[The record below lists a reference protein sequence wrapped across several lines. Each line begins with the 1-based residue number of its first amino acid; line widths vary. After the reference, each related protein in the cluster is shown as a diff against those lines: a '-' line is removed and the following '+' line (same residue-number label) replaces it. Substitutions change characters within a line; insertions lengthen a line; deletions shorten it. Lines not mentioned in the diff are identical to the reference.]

1 MPEQLTDPVV
11 LLPGWGFD
19 GTVFT
24 GLAAVLSEQY
34 HRKVKILDFPGFGDR
49 KNIQIK
55 AGLDAIIEPL
65 MPRITTKTTL
75 VGWSMGGMAAIR
87 MAVKLKNRVSS
98 VILLA
103 STPCFVK
110 KKDWPHGVDKRQI
123 NRMSRQ
129 LRSVSGTQKV
139 LRDFSTIVAMGDRAP
154 RTTAACLQTLLSTNN
169 ADVYSLQQGLK
180 ILGEGDLREDLEHL
194 TCRVVMLLAEND
206 RLIAATTGTA
216 IKEFC
221 PGLILDFIRQ
231 SGHAPF
237 ISELHQTAALLN
249 QYLDV

>member
-1 MPEQLTDPVV
+1 MSDRLTDPVV

-24 GLAAVLSEQY
+24 NLTAVMAEQY
-34 HRKVKILDFPGFGDR
+34 HRKVKVFDLPGYGDR
-49 KNIQIK
+49 KNIKIK
-55 AGLDAIIEPL
+55 AGLDAMIEPL
-65 MPRITTKTTL
+65 MTQITTKTVL

-87 MAVKLKNRVSS
+87 MAVKLKNRVSA
-98 VILLA
+98 VVLLA

-110 KKDWPHGVDKRQI
+110 KKDWPHGVDKWQI
-123 NRMSRQ
+123 SRMSRQ

-139 LRDFSTIVAMGDRAP
+139 LRDFSRIVAMGDRTP
-154 RTTAACLQTLLSTNN
+154 GTTADCLQTLLSTNN
-169 ADVYSLQQGLK
+169 TDVYSMQQGLK
-180 ILGEGDLREDLEHL
+180 ILGEDDLREDLEQL
-194 TCRVVMLLAEND
+194 TCRIVMLLAEND
-206 RLIAATTGTA
+206 HLVAATTGAA

-221 PGLILDFIRQ
+221 PGLTLDFIRQ

-249 QYLDV
+249 RYLDI